1 MPPAQSGGHLVFSRA
16 MAKAFLFDLNG
27 TVIDD
32 MHFHNQAW
40 YDILVHDLKA
50 DLTWEQV
57 KKEMY
62 GKNSELMIRIFG
74 PDRFNQDEMDRLS
87 LEKEKRYQLAYKP
100 QLKLIEGLDQFLAKA
115 ASRNIKMAIGSA
127 AIPFNIDFV
136 LDNLNLR
143 EYFPAVVSADDVT
156 LSKPHPET
164 FLKCASLLGAAPED
178 CIVFEDAPKG
188 VEAARNAG
196 MKTVVIMTAH
206 EAVDFEQYDNIICF
220 IRDYNDP
227 QLLQLFNLD

>member
-1 MPPAQSGGHLVFSRA
+1 

-32 MHFHNQAW
+32 MHYHNQAW
-40 YDILVHDLKA
+40 FDILTGDLKA
-50 DLTWEQV
+50 ELTWEQV

-74 PDRFNQDEMDRLS
+74 PDRFTAKEMDELGMI
-87 LEKEKRYQLAYKP
+87 KEKRYQEVYKP
-100 QLKLIEGLDQFLAKA
+100 LLKVIDGLDQYLEDADKA
-115 ASRNIKMAIGSA
+115 GIKMAIGSA

-136 LDNLNLR
+136 LDNLSLR
-143 EYFPAVVSADDVT
+143 KYFPVVVSADDVV

-164 FLKCASLLGAAPED
+164 FVKCAEGLGVDPKD

-188 VEAARNAG
+188 VEAAANAG
-196 MKTVVIMTAH
+196 MKAVVIMSAH
-206 EAVDFEQYDNIICF
+206 EEADFKQYDNVLFF
-220 IRDYNDP
+220 IRDYTDERLKG
-227 QLLQLFNLD
+227 LL